1 MTGASGRWKTAMKSI
16 VATVFSTLL
25 GSVALT
31 ASAASVE
38 GARDIHSYQ
47 QAAGDSVS
55 RMPATLVDWQALDGQ
70 SLTVWT
76 ANDKP
81 WLVKVD
87 SSCAGL
93 TSADS
98 VALTSRDGEVAVGTD
113 YVELG
118 STHCKIASIQ
128 PIDYSKVV
136 ARHAMM
142 ARHMYHKPAMAD
154 RTTS

>member
-1 MTGASGRWKTAMKSI
+1 MKSI
-16 VATVFSTLL
+16 VAIVFPILL
-25 GSVALT
+25 VGVALT
-31 ASAASVE
+31 ASAASIE
-38 GARDIHSYQ
+38 GARDIGRYQ
-47 QAAGDSVS
+47 KAAGDNVS
-55 RMPATLVDWQALDGQ
+55 KMPATLVDWQALNGQ

-76 ANDKP
+76 ASDKP

-87 SSCAGL
+87 SSCTGL

-128 PIDYSKVV
+128 PVDYSKVV

-142 ARHMYHKPAMAD
+142 RHHMHHKPAMANQ
-154 RTTS
+154 TTS